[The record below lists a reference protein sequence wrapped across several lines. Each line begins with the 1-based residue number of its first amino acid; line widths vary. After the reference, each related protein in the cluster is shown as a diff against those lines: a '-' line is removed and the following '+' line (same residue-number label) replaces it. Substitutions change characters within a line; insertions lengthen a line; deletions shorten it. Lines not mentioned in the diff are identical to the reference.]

1 VLALPHERG
10 PLMSESRPFTR
21 IWRSIWT
28 DRDFTGLDSDAKVTY
43 LLLISNGEAR
53 LTGLMTI
60 AANRWANQTGMDVDR
75 ISKALR
81 ALDAVGFVV
90 LDEDTDE
97 VLLRT
102 RMRNDTFIGN
112 SWQRHKGALTGA
124 LNAVS
129 PRIRIALA
137 EEITKLLPL
146 INKPD
151 VHEYANHVVTELDLD
166 IDTYIETDIDTEPA
180 DPAEPAEPAEP
191 ADPSHPAEPADPADP
206 AEPADPSDPQTFQ
219 DRCVLDGGLGETFC
233 DDEKLR
239 QLDALKQSYPDEFER
254 EKPRF
259 AVSALR
265 PGLKQRIRLVECVNC
280 STEFEAVDPRAK
292 YCSPACKQAHYRKQR
307 KQ

>member
-1 VLALPHERG
+1 
-10 PLMSESRPFTR
+10 MSESRPFTR

-81 ALDAVGFVV
+81 ALDAVGFVI

-129 PRIRIALA
+129 PRIRVALA

-146 INKPD
+146 INKPE
-151 VHEYANHVVTELDLD
+151 VHEYANHVVTELDID

-180 DPAEPAEPAEP
+180 DPA
-191 ADPSHPAEPADPADP
+191 DPAEPADPADP
-206 AEPADPSDPQTFQ
+206 QTLQ
-219 DRCVLDGGLGETFC
+219 DRCVLEGGPGETFC

-239 QLDALKQSYPDEFER
+239 QLEALKQSYPDEFER

-259 AVSALR
+259 VVSALR
-265 PGLKQRIRLVECVNC
+265 PGLKQRIRVVECANC
-280 STEFEAVDPRAK
+280 ATEFEAVDPRAK
-292 YCSPACKQAHYRKQR
+292 FCTPACKQAHYRKQR

>member
-1 VLALPHERG
+1 V
-10 PLMSESRPFTR
+10 
-21 IWRSIWT
+21 
-28 DRDFTGLDSDAKVTY
+28 V
-43 LLLISNGEAR
+43 SNGEAR

-60 AANRWANQTGMDVDR
+60 AANRWANQTGMDIDR

-146 INKPD
+146 INKPE
-151 VHEYANHVVTELDLD
+151 VHEYANHVVTELDID
-166 IDTYIETDIDTEPA
+166 IETYIETDIDTEPA
-180 DPAEPAEPAEP
+180 EPADPTDPAEPAEP
-191 ADPSHPAEPADPADP
+191 ADPSHPADSADP
-206 AEPADPSDPQTFQ
+206 AEPAEPAEPQTFQ
-219 DRCVLDGGLGETFC
+219 DGCGLEGGPGGTF

-239 QLDALKQSYPDEFER
+239 QLEALKQSYPDEFER
-254 EKPRF
+254 EEPRF

-265 PGLKQRIRLVECVNC
+265 C
-280 STEFEAVDPRAK
+280 
-292 YCSPACKQAHYRKQR
+292 
-307 KQ
+307 